1 MFNKN
6 KKIMKLKFI
15 KSISIFI
22 LSLGVLISC
31 SKDDGASPLEHS
43 TIAPGKVENVVV
55 QNLPGKVKL
64 TYSLP
69 NDKDLLYVVAQYT
82 LENGTK
88 MEEKASYYSSS
99 LTLKGF
105 KGLTEREV
113 TLYAVS
119 KSEVKSAPVIVKVNP
134 LRAPVYDVFDSMT
147 IQPDFGGLR
156 IKANNPTLEDLA
168 ILVMVKNT
176 QGDWE
181 PLRNSIYTSALEI
194 NQALRGFEVVN
205 QKFAFVI
212 RDRWLNVSDT
222 LFQDITPIYETLMP
236 KSAYAGIHLDND
248 SKVIGTYPVS
258 NLFDGQTL
266 EYWGSYFTDRTLT
279 VGPHL
284 VTFDIGKKTKISRI
298 KIWNF
303 SEPIGGQRLYYYLG
317 AMKKFR
323 IWGSNTLNNGD
334 LSGWTQLGE
343 FEVKKPSGLPYAQ
356 ENNDDLLAAKD
367 GQDFEIGFD
376 MPSVRYI
383 RIQCIENWA
392 GGQFMAVSEV
402 QVYGNPNF

>member
-1 MFNKN
+1 MVKRLI
-6 KKIMKLKFI
+6 KIKIMRLKFI
-15 KSISIFI
+15 SILI
-22 LSLGVLISC
+22 LPLFGVLFSC
-31 SKDDGASPLEHS
+31 SKDEGTGPLEHS
-43 TIAPGKVENVVV
+43 TIAPGQVENVQVL
-55 QNLPGKVKL
+55 NLPGKVKL
-64 TYSLP
+64 TYNLP

-88 MEEKASYYSSS
+88 MEEKASYYNNS
-99 LTLKGF
+99 LVLKGF

-113 TLYAVS
+113 TLYAVNRSELKS
-119 KSEVKSAPVIVKVNP
+119 KPVTVKVNP
-134 LRAPVYDVFDSMT
+134 LRATVYDVFDSMT
-147 IQPDFGGLR
+147 VQPDFGGLR
-156 IKANNPTLEDLA
+156 IKANNPNLEDLS
-168 ILVMVKNT
+168 ILVMKKNA

-181 PLRNSIYTSALEI
+181 PLRNSIYTSTSEI
-194 NQALRGFEVVN
+194 NQALRGFDIIN
-205 QKFAFVI
+205 HQFAFAI

-222 LFQDITPIYETLMP
+222 LFQDVTPIYETLIP
-236 KSAYAGIHLDND
+236 KSGYAGIHLDND

-266 EYWGSYFTDRTLT
+266 EYWGSYFTDRTIT

-284 VTFDIGKKTKISRI
+284 VTFDIGKVTKISRI

-334 LSGWTQLGE
+334 LSGWTLIGD
-343 FEVKKPSGLPYAQ
+343 FEVKKPSGLPYGQ
-356 ENNDDLLAAKD
+356 ENNDDLLAAQD
-367 GQDFEIGFD
+367 GQDYEIGFD
-376 MPSVRYI
+376 MPSVRYL
-383 RIQCIENWA
+383 RIQCIENWT

>member
-1 MFNKN
+1 MFNKKN

-15 KSISIFI
+15 KSILIFI

-31 SKDDGASPLEHS
+31 SKDDGASPLENS
-43 TIAPGKVENVVV
+43 GIAPGKVENVVV

-69 NDKDLLYVVAQYT
+69 NDEDLLYVVAQYT

-88 MEEKASYYSSS
+88 MEEKASYFNSS

-119 KSEVKSAPVIVKVNP
+119 KSEVKSAPVVVKVNP
-134 LRAPVYDVFDSMT
+134 LRAPIYDVFDSMT
-147 IQPDFGGLR
+147 VQPDFGGLR
-156 IKANNPTLEDLA
+156 IKADNLSKENLA
-168 ILVMVKNT
+168 ILVLVKNS

-181 PLRNSIYTSALEI
+181 PLPNSIYTSALEI
-194 NQALRGFEVVN
+194 NQAIRGFEVVN

-212 RDRWLNVSDT
+212 RDRWLNISDT
-222 LFQDITPIYETLMP
+222 LYQDITPIYETLMP
-236 KSAYAGIHLDND
+236 KSNYVGINLPTDAT
-248 SKVIGTYPVS
+248 SPYPVS
-258 NLFDGQTL
+258 NLYDGQTL
-266 EYWGSYFTDRTLT
+266 EWWGSYFTFRTLDI
-279 VGPHL
+279 GPHL
-284 VTFDIGKKTKISRI
+284 VTLDIGKKTKLSRI

-317 AMKKFR
+317 AMKKFK

-334 LSGWTQLGE
+334 ISGWTQLGE
-343 FEVKKPSGLPYAQ
+343 FEIKKPSGLPYAQ

-367 GQDFEIGFD
+367 GQDYEIGID

-383 RIQCIENWA
+383 RIQCDENWA
-392 GGQFMAVSEV
+392 GGQFMAISEV